1 MESTEQEK
9 MSKLFKAQFETLRGY
24 GADPAAEKKAAEE
37 LQEALRE
44 QVLKM
49 KRADYDV
56 FKAQMRDSLGASFR
70 ADFDEYMG
78 AFERNSRD
86 ISLMDAR
93 QSFADY
99 VGFLKEN
106 HQARNPETVAQKR
119 DLEGAFLDNARACI
133 KNMGNDALLQK
144 AVEAE
149 YGELDEETRK
159 GMTPHFVSR
168 LKNLWN
174 DPDFYNK
181 QQEREQAEPAKEKE
195 DEQKAAGE
203 KEAVIEQV
211 VEEGE
216 RGAVKTG
223 EEDGKESGEDAKTAK
238 EDGKESGE
246 DAKIAKETTTTVVKT
261 ETGKSWQEAFAAAK
275 VYAEE
280 NGKRPVRP
288 THVKE
293 IDADGMGVQLESG
306 ASFRVNPHKE
316 DTMTMNTLREGVHLE
331 DCLTM
336 VDALKEK
343 GYTAINVSKGS
354 EEFRKAMYI
363 AARIHGLTPKGFDQE
378 KAQIWEQ
385 EAAATRKAMYGETT
399 GRATET
405 KSAATQEKSSE
416 TKEKTSGTKEK
427 TSETKEK
434 TAEEKTSAATAGK
447 KFAAVTKEKDG
458 VELDAEKVD
467 KFMGVVY
474 DIAAVNAAKDA
485 KKLSKEQ
492 LKEVRE
498 AWAETGFKN
507 VTASDVMRAAPD
519 APQGVNNDVFKANVD
534 AMVGAVAPKTI
545 NEIEAHSV
553 ATTLTPTKEQSAEID
568 AAVKKMIKVY
578 EKQTGEKKSKK
589 TDKEATT
596 GVYATLKGMAREYG
610 VTMGALQ
617 DAVMKNQKL
626 AQYGQ
631 AHPDFAEKIVTASFD
646 HRKEGETSMYYQVK
660 ALEGEKMDRDTRV
673 AVKNQKKAQKAED
686 KRQKQEMSAAAKTK
700 LMQQG
705 AAR

>member
-49 KRADYDV
+49 KRADYDA
-56 FKAQMRDSLGASFR
+56 FKAQMRDSLGAAFR

-119 DLEGAFLDNARACI
+119 ELEGAFLENARACI

-181 QQEREQAEPAKEKE
+181 QQEREQAEPAKEEK

-203 KEAVIEQV
+203 KEVVIEQGV
-211 VEEGE
+211 QKGGRE
-216 RGAVKTG
+216 AVKTD
-223 EEDGKESGEDAKTAK
+223 EEDGKESGEDAQTAEQTK
-238 EDGKESGE
+238 EGNE
-246 DAKIAKETTTTVVKT
+246 ETTTTVVKT

-416 TKEKTSGTKEK
+416 TKEKSSGAKEK

-507 VTASDVMRAAPD
+507 VTASDVLRAAPD
-519 APQGVNNDVFKANVD
+519 APQEGKNNDVFKANVD

-578 EKQTGEKKSKK
+578 EKQYEKQTGEKKSKK
-589 TDKEATT
+589 DDKDATT

-626 AQYGQ
+626 ALYGRT
-631 AHPDFAEKIVTASFD
+631 HPDFAEKIVTASFD

-660 ALEGEKMDRDTRV
+660 ALEGEKMDRDTRA

-700 LMQQG
+700 LMRQG

>member
-9 MSKLFKAQFETLRGY
+9 MSKLFKAQFGTLRGY
-24 GADPAAEKKAAEE
+24 DADPAAEKKAAEE

-49 KRADYDV
+49 KRADYDA
-56 FKAQMRDSLGASFR
+56 FKNQMRDSLGAAFR

-106 HQARNPETVAQKR
+106 HQARNPEAVAQKR

-133 KNMGNDALLQK
+133 KNMGNDALLQE

-181 QQEREQAEPAKEKE
+181 QQEREQAEPAKEEK

-211 VEEGE
+211 VQEGE
-216 RGAVKTG
+216 REAVKTG
-223 EEDGKESGEDAKTAK
+223 EEDGKESGEDAQTAEQTK
-238 EDGKESGE
+238 EGNE
-246 DAKIAKETTTTVVKT
+246 ETTTTVVKT
-261 ETGKSWQEAFAAAK
+261 EIGKSWQEAFAAAK

-399 GRATET
+399 ERATET

-416 TKEKTSGTKEK
+416 TKEKTSGAKEK
-427 TSETKEK
+427 SSEAKEK
-434 TAEEKTSAATAGK
+434 SAEGKTSAATTEK

-458 VELDAEKVD
+458 VELDAEKVA
-467 KFMGVVY
+467 KFMGTVY

-507 VTASDVMRAAPD
+507 VTASDVMRAAPE

-610 VTMGALQ
+610 VTMDALQ

-646 HRKEGETSMYYQVK
+646 HRKEGETSMYYQVQ
-660 ALEGEKMDRDTRV
+660 AFEGEKMDRDTRV

-705 AAR
+705 ATR

>member
-9 MSKLFKAQFETLRGY
+9 MSKLFKAQFGTLRGY
-24 GADPAAEKKAAEE
+24 DADPAAEKKAAEE

-49 KRADYDV
+49 KRADYDA
-56 FKAQMRDSLGASFR
+56 FKNQMRDSLGAAFR

-106 HQARNPETVAQKR
+106 HQARNPEAVAQKR

-181 QQEREQAEPAKEKE
+181 QQEREQAEPAKEEK

-203 KEAVIEQV
+203 KEVVIEQGV
-211 VEEGE
+211 QEGGHE
-216 RGAVKTG
+216 AVKIG
-223 EEDGKESGEDAKTAK
+223 EEDGKESGEDAQTAEQTK
-238 EDGKESGE
+238 EGNE
-246 DAKIAKETTTTVVKT
+246 ETTTTVVKT

-343 GYTAINVSKGS
+343 GYTAVNVSKGS

-416 TKEKTSGTKEK
+416 TKEKTSGAKEK
-427 TSETKEK
+427 SSEAKEK
-434 TAEEKTSAATAGK
+434 TAEEKTSAATTEK

-458 VELDAEKVD
+458 VELDAGKVAE
-467 KFMGVVY
+467 FMGVVY

-507 VTASDVMRAAPD
+507 VTASDVMRAAPE

-553 ATTLTPTKEQSAEID
+553 ATTLSPTKEQSAEID

-646 HRKEGETSMYYQVK
+646 HRKEGETSMYYQVQ
-660 ALEGEKMDRDTRV
+660 AREGEKMDRDTRV

-705 AAR
+705 ATR

>member
-49 KRADYDV
+49 KRADYDA
-56 FKAQMRDSLGASFR
+56 FKAQMRDSLGAAFR

-119 DLEGAFLDNARACI
+119 ELEGAFLENARACI

-181 QQEREQAEPAKEKE
+181 QQEREQAEPAKEEK

-203 KEAVIEQV
+203 KEVVIEQGV
-211 VEEGE
+211 QKGGRE
-216 RGAVKTG
+216 AVKTD
-223 EEDGKESGEDAKTAK
+223 EEDGKESGEDAQTAEQTK
-238 EDGKESGE
+238 EGNE
-246 DAKIAKETTTTVVKT
+246 ETTTTVVKT

-416 TKEKTSGTKEK
+416 TKEKSSGAKEK

-434 TAEEKTSAATAGK
+434 TAEEKTSAATTGK

-519 APQGVNNDVFKANVD
+519 APQEGKNNDVFKANVD

-578 EKQTGEKKSKK
+578 EKQYEKQTGEKKSKK
-589 TDKEATT
+589 DDKEATT

-610 VTMGALQ
+610 VTMDALQ

-626 AQYGQ
+626 ALYGRT
-631 AHPDFAEKIVTASFD
+631 HPDFAEKIVTASFD
-646 HRKEGETSMYYQVK
+646 HRKEGETSMYYQVQ
-660 ALEGEKMDRDTRV
+660 AREGEKMDRDTRV

>member
-9 MSKLFKAQFETLRGY
+9 MSKLFKAQFETLREY
-24 GADPAAEKKAAEE
+24 DADPAAEKKAAEE

-106 HQARNPETVAQKR
+106 HQARNPEAVAKKR
-119 DLEGAFLDNARACI
+119 DLEEAFLDNARACI

-144 AVEAE
+144 ALEAE

-181 QQEREQAEPAKEKE
+181 KQEREQAEPAKE
-195 DEQKAAGE
+195 DEQKAAEG

-223 EEDGKESGEDAKTAK
+223 EEDGKESGEDAKAA
-238 EDGKESGE
+238 E
-246 DAKIAKETTTTVVKT
+246 ETTTTVVKT

-293 IDADGMGVQLESG
+293 IDADGMGIQLESG

-416 TKEKTSGTKEK
+416 TKEKSSGAKEK

-610 VTMGALQ
+610 VTMDALQ

-646 HRKEGETSMYYQVK
+646 HRKEGETSMYYQVQ
-660 ALEGEKMDRDTRV
+660 AREGEKMDRDTRA

-686 KRQKQEMSAAAKTK
+686 KRQKQEMSAATKTK

>member
-9 MSKLFKAQFETLRGY
+9 MSKLFKAQFRTLRGY
-24 GADPAAEKKAAEE
+24 DTDPAAEEKAVEE

-49 KRADYDV
+49 KRADYDA
-56 FKAQMRDSLGASFR
+56 FKDQMRDSLGASFR

-106 HQARNPETVAQKR
+106 HQARNPEAVAQKR
-119 DLEGAFLDNARACI
+119 ELEGAFLDNARACI

-181 QQEREQAEPAKEKE
+181 QQEREQAEPAKEEK

-203 KEAVIEQV
+203 KEVVIEQGV
-211 VEEGE
+211 QKGGRE
-216 RGAVKTG
+216 AVKTD
-223 EEDGKESGEDAKTAK
+223 EEDGKESGEDAQTAEQTK
-238 EDGKESGE
+238 EGNE
-246 DAKIAKETTTTVVKT
+246 ETTTTVVKT
-261 ETGKSWQEAFAAAK
+261 ETGKSWLKAIEAAK

-280 NGKRPVRP
+280 DFKHAPRP
-288 THVKE
+288 THIQS
-293 IDADGMGVQLESG
+293 IDEDGLGARLESG

-336 VDALKEK
+336 VAALEAK

-385 EAAATRKAMYGETT
+385 EAAAAKKSHDGTGSEYVPQQQKAEP
-399 GRATET
+399 E
-405 KSAATQEKSSE
+405 KQSAQEE
-416 TKEKTSGTKEK
+416 QAFVPQAQDEFIRVP
-427 TSETKEK
+427 
-434 TAEEKTSAATAGK
+434 K
-447 KFAAVTKEKDG
+447 KFAAKVTKQDAQKIAPEEVKD
-458 VELDAEKVD
+458 
-467 KFMGVVY
+467 FMGVVY
-474 DIAAVNAAKDA
+474 HFALENAGSAA
-485 KKLSKEQ
+485 KKLSKAQ
-492 LKEVRE
+492 LDDVRK
-498 AWAETGFKN
+498 AWEKTGLTN
-507 VTASDVMRAAPD
+507 VTVSDVLQAAPT
-519 APQGVNNDVFKANVD
+519 VSDVLQLTPEVSQKVDNAAFRANVE
-534 AMVGAVAPKTI
+534 AMVGSVAPRTI
-545 NEIEAHSV
+545 NKVEAYEV
-553 ATTLTPTKEQSAEID
+553 ADSLTPTKEQDKEID
-568 AAVKKMIKVY
+568 QVVEKMIDAYKKQ
-578 EKQTGEKKSKK
+578 EKDSKK
-589 TDKEATT
+589 TDKERTT
-596 GVYATLKGMAREYG
+596 GIYAKLKGMAKAYG
-610 VTMGALQ
+610 VSMSGLQNALKENEQ
-617 DAVMKNQKL
+617 FV
-626 AQYGQ
+626 QYAT
-631 AHPDFAEKIVTASFD
+631 AHPDFEEKIVNVSFAQ
-646 HRKEGETSMYYQVK
+646 RKKGEVSIYHQSQAKRDETRAMK
-660 ALEGEKMDRDTRV
+660 DLKKDRDTRRV
-673 AVKNQKKAQKAED
+673 ETNLKDAQKAED

>member
-9 MSKLFKAQFETLRGY
+9 MSKLFKAQLETLREY
-24 GADPAAEKKAAEE
+24 DADPAEEKKAAEE

-49 KRADYDV
+49 KRADYDA
-56 FKAQMRDSLGASFR
+56 FKNQMRDSLGAAFR

-106 HQARNPETVAQKR
+106 HQARNPEAVAQKR

-144 AVEAE
+144 ALEAE

-181 QQEREQAEPAKEKE
+181 KQEREQAEPAKE
-195 DEQKAAGE
+195 DEQKAAEE
-203 KEAVIEQV
+203 KVAVLEEV

-223 EEDGKESGEDAKTAK
+223 EEDGKESDEDEKAA
-238 EDGKESGE
+238 E
-246 DAKIAKETTTTVVKT
+246 ETTTTVVKP
-261 ETGKSWQEAFAAAK
+261 ETGKSWLKAIEAAK

-280 NGKRPVRP
+280 DFKHAPRP
-288 THVKE
+288 THIQS
-293 IDADGMGVQLESG
+293 IDEDGLGARLESG

-363 AARIHGLTPKGFDQE
+363 AARIHDLTPKGFDQE

-399 GRATET
+399 ERATET

-416 TKEKTSGTKEK
+416 AKEKS
-427 TSETKEK
+427 
-434 TAEEKTSAATAGK
+434 AEEKTSAATTKK

-458 VELDAEKVD
+458 VELDADKVA

-474 DIAAVNAAKDA
+474 KIAGENAAKDA

-507 VTASDVMRAAPD
+507 VTVSDVMRAAPD
-519 APQGVNNDVFKANVD
+519 APQEGKNNDVFKANVD

-545 NEIEAHSV
+545 NEIEAYSA

-596 GVYATLKGMAREYG
+596 GVYAMLKGMAREYG
-610 VTMGALQ
+610 VTMDALQ

-626 AQYGQ
+626 ALYGQ
-631 AHPDFAEKIVTASFD
+631 GHPDFAEKMVTASFD
-646 HRKEGETSMYYQVK
+646 HRKEGETSMYYQEQ

>member
-181 QQEREQAEPAKEKE
+181 KQEREQAEPAKEKE
-195 DEQKAAGE
+195 DEQKAVKG
-203 KEAVIEQV
+203 KTAVIVEHV

-216 RGAVKTG
+216 RGDVKTG
-223 EEDGKESGEDAKTAK
+223 EEDGEESGEDAKDADNAK
-238 EDGKESGE
+238 
-246 DAKIAKETTTTVVKT
+246 DADKTTTTVVKT
-261 ETGKSWQEAFAAAK
+261 ETGKSWLKAIEAAK

-280 NGKRPVRP
+280 DFKHAPRP
-288 THVKE
+288 THIQS
-293 IDADGMGVQLESG
+293 IDEDGLGARLESG

-336 VDALKEK
+336 VAALEAK

-399 GRATET
+399 ET

-416 TKEKTSGTKEK
+416 TKEKSSGTKEK

-434 TAEEKTSAATAGK
+434 TAEEKTSASTAGK

-458 VELDAEKVD
+458 VELDAEKVAE
-467 KFMGVVY
+467 FMGVVY

>member
-181 QQEREQAEPAKEKE
+181 QQEREQAEPAKEEK

-211 VEEGE
+211 VQEGGRE
-216 RGAVKTG
+216 AVKTG
-223 EEDGKESGEDAKTAK
+223 EEDGKESGEDAQTAEQTK
-238 EDGKESGE
+238 EGNE
-246 DAKIAKETTTTVVKT
+246 ETTTTVVKT

-458 VELDAEKVD
+458 VELDADKVA

-474 DIAAVNAAKDA
+474 NIAGENAAKDA

-519 APQGVNNDVFKANVD
+519 APQEGKNNDVFKANVD

-578 EKQTGEKKSKK
+578 EKQYEKQTGEKKSKK
-589 TDKEATT
+589 DDKDATT

-626 AQYGQ
+626 ALYGRT
-631 AHPDFAEKIVTASFD
+631 HPDFAEKIVTASFD

-660 ALEGEKMDRDTRV
+660 ALEGEKMDRDTRA

-700 LMQQG
+700 LMRQG

>member
-9 MSKLFKAQFETLRGY
+9 MSKLFKAQFGTLRGY
-24 GADPAAEKKAAEE
+24 DTDPAAEKKAAEE

-119 DLEGAFLDNARACI
+119 DLEGTFLDNARACI

-181 QQEREQAEPAKEKE
+181 QQEREQAEPAKEEK

-211 VEEGE
+211 VQEGE
-216 RGAVKTG
+216 REAVKTG
-223 EEDGKESGEDAKTAK
+223 EEDRKESGEDAQTAEQTK
-238 EDGKESGE
+238 EGNE
-246 DAKIAKETTTTVVKT
+246 ETTTTVVKT
-261 ETGKSWQEAFAAAK
+261 ETGKSWQDAFMAAK

-336 VDALKEK
+336 VAALEEK

-416 TKEKTSGTKEK
+416 TKEKSSGAKEK

-434 TAEEKTSAATAGK
+434 TAEEKTSASTAEK

-458 VELDAEKVD
+458 VELDADKVA

-474 DIAAVNAAKDA
+474 NIAGENAAKDA

-519 APQGVNNDVFKANVD
+519 APQEGKNNDVFKANVD

-578 EKQTGEKKSKK
+578 EKQYEKQTGEKKSKK
-589 TDKEATT
+589 DDKDATT

-626 AQYGQ
+626 ALYGRT
-631 AHPDFAEKIVTASFD
+631 HPDFAEKIVTASFD

>member
-49 KRADYDV
+49 KRADYDA
-56 FKAQMRDSLGASFR
+56 FKNQMRDSLGAAFR

-106 HQARNPETVAQKR
+106 HQARNPEAVAQKR

-181 QQEREQAEPAKEKE
+181 KQEREQAEPAKEEK

-203 KEAVIEQV
+203 KEAVIEQGV
-211 VEEGE
+211 QKGGRE
-216 RGAVKTG
+216 AVKTD
-223 EEDGKESGEDAKTAK
+223 EEDGKESGEDAQTAEQTK
-238 EDGKESGE
+238 EGNE
-246 DAKIAKETTTTVVKT
+246 ETTTTVVKT

-416 TKEKTSGTKEK
+416 TKEKSSGAKEK

-610 VTMGALQ
+610 VTMDALQ

-646 HRKEGETSMYYQVK
+646 HRKEGETSMYYQVQ
-660 ALEGEKMDRDTRV
+660 AREGEKMDRDTRV
-673 AVKNQKKAQKAED
+673 AVNNQKKAQKAED

-700 LMQQG
+700 LMRQG

>member
-24 GADPAAEKKAAEE
+24 DADPAAEKKAAEE

-49 KRADYDV
+49 KRADYDA
-56 FKAQMRDSLGASFR
+56 FKDQMRDSLGASFR

-238 EDGKESGE
+238 ETKEGNE
-246 DAKIAKETTTTVVKT
+246 ETTTTVVKT

-458 VELDAEKVD
+458 VELDADKVA

-474 DIAAVNAAKDA
+474 NIAGENAAKDA

-519 APQGVNNDVFKANVD
+519 APQEGKNNDVFKANVD

-578 EKQTGEKKSKK
+578 EKQYEKQTGEKKSKK
-589 TDKEATT
+589 DDKDATT

-626 AQYGQ
+626 ALYGRT
-631 AHPDFAEKIVTASFD
+631 HPDFAEKIVTASFD

-660 ALEGEKMDRDTRV
+660 ALEGEKMDRDTRA

-700 LMQQG
+700 LMRQG

>member
-9 MSKLFKAQFETLRGY
+9 MSKLFKAQFETRRGY
-24 GADPAAEKKAAEE
+24 DADPAAEKKAAEE

-49 KRADYDV
+49 KRADYDA
-56 FKAQMRDSLGASFR
+56 FKGQMRDSLGAAFR

-86 ISLMDAR
+86 ISLMNAR

-106 HQARNPETVAQKR
+106 HQTRNPEAVAQKR

-144 AVEAE
+144 ALEAE

-181 QQEREQAEPAKEKE
+181 KQEREQAEPAKEKE
-195 DEQKAAGE
+195 DEQKAVKG
-203 KEAVIEQV
+203 KTAVIVEHV

-216 RGAVKTG
+216 RGDVKTG
-223 EEDGKESGEDAKTAK
+223 EEDGEESGEDAK
-238 EDGKESGE
+238 
-246 DAKIAKETTTTVVKT
+246 DADKTTTTVVKT
-261 ETGKSWQEAFAAAK
+261 ETGKSWLKAIEAAK

-280 NGKRPVRP
+280 DFKHAPRP
-288 THVKE
+288 THIQS
-293 IDADGMGVQLESG
+293 IDEDGLGARLESG

-336 VDALKEK
+336 VAALEAK

-399 GRATET
+399 ET

-416 TKEKTSGTKEK
+416 TKEKSSGTKEK
-427 TSETKEK
+427 SSEAKEK
-434 TAEEKTSAATAGK
+434 SAEEKTGASTAGK

-458 VELDAEKVD
+458 VELDADKVA

-568 AAVKKMIKVY
+568 AAVKKMIKVYEKQY

>member
-9 MSKLFKAQFETLRGY
+9 MSKLFKAQFGTLRGY
-24 GADPAAEKKAAEE
+24 DADPAAEKKAAEE

-49 KRADYDV
+49 KRADYDA
-56 FKAQMRDSLGASFR
+56 FKNQMRDSLGAAFR

-106 HQARNPETVAQKR
+106 HQARNPEAVAQKR

-133 KNMGNDALLQK
+133 KNMGNDALLQE

-181 QQEREQAEPAKEKE
+181 QQEREQAEPAKEEK

-203 KEAVIEQV
+203 KEVVIEQGV
-211 VEEGE
+211 QEGE
-216 RGAVKTG
+216 HEAVKTG
-223 EEDGKESGEDAKTAK
+223 EEDGKESGEDAQTAEQTK
-238 EDGKESGE
+238 EGNE
-246 DAKIAKETTTTVVKT
+246 ETTTTVVKT

-399 GRATET
+399 ERATET

-416 TKEKTSGTKEK
+416 TKEKTSGAKEK
-427 TSETKEK
+427 SSEAKEK
-434 TAEEKTSAATAGK
+434 SAEEKTGAATTEK

-458 VELDAEKVD
+458 VELDAEKVAE
-467 KFMGVVY
+467 FMGVVY

-507 VTASDVMRAAPD
+507 VTVSDVMHAAPE

-553 ATTLTPTKEQSAEID
+553 ATTLSPTKEQSAEID

-610 VTMGALQ
+610 VTMDALQ

-646 HRKEGETSMYYQVK
+646 HRKEGETSMYYQVQ
-660 ALEGEKMDRDTRV
+660 AFEGEKMDRDTRV

-705 AAR
+705 ATR

>member
-49 KRADYDV
+49 KRADYDA
-56 FKAQMRDSLGASFR
+56 FKAQMRDSLGAAFR

-119 DLEGAFLDNARACI
+119 DLEGTFLDNARACI

-181 QQEREQAEPAKEKE
+181 QQEREQAEPAKEEK

-203 KEAVIEQV
+203 KEVVIEQGV
-211 VEEGE
+211 QKGGRE
-216 RGAVKTG
+216 AVKTD
-223 EEDGKESGEDAKTAK
+223 EEDGKESGEDAQTAEQTK
-238 EDGKESGE
+238 EGNE
-246 DAKIAKETTTTVVKT
+246 ETTTTVVKT

-399 GRATET
+399 ET

-416 TKEKTSGTKEK
+416 TKEKSSGAKEK

-610 VTMGALQ
+610 VTMDALQ

-631 AHPDFAEKIVTASFD
+631 AHPDFAEKIVAASFD
-646 HRKEGETSMYYQVK
+646 HRKEGETSMYYQVQ
-660 ALEGEKMDRDTRV
+660 AREGEKMDRDTRA

>member
-49 KRADYDV
+49 KRADYDA

-106 HQARNPETVAQKR
+106 HQARNPEAVAQKR
-119 DLEGAFLDNARACI
+119 DLEGTFLDNARACI

-181 QQEREQAEPAKEKE
+181 QQEREQAEPAKEEK

-211 VEEGE
+211 VQEGGRE
-216 RGAVKTG
+216 AVKTD
-223 EEDGKESGEDAKTAK
+223 EEDGKESGEDAQTAEQTK
-238 EDGKESGE
+238 EGNE
-246 DAKIAKETTTTVVKT
+246 ETTTTVVKT

-416 TKEKTSGTKEK
+416 TKEKSSGAKEK

-434 TAEEKTSAATAGK
+434 TAEEKTSASTAEK

-458 VELDAEKVD
+458 VELDADKVA

-474 DIAAVNAAKDA
+474 NIAGENAAKDA

-519 APQGVNNDVFKANVD
+519 APQEGKNNDVFKANVD

-578 EKQTGEKKSKK
+578 EKQYEKQTGEKKSKK
-589 TDKEATT
+589 DDKDATT

-626 AQYGQ
+626 ALYGRT
-631 AHPDFAEKIVTASFD
+631 HPDFAEKIVTASFD

-660 ALEGEKMDRDTRV
+660 ALEGEKMDRDTRA

-700 LMQQG
+700 LMRQG

>member
-9 MSKLFKAQFETLRGY
+9 MSKLFKAQFGTLRGY
-24 GADPAAEKKAAEE
+24 DADPAAEKKAAEE
-37 LQEALRE
+37 LQGALRE

-49 KRADYDV
+49 KRADYDA
-56 FKAQMRDSLGASFR
+56 FKNQMRDSLGAAFR

-106 HQARNPETVAQKR
+106 HQARNPEAVAQKR

-133 KNMGNDALLQK
+133 KNMGNDALLQE

-181 QQEREQAEPAKEKE
+181 QQEREQAEPAKEEK

-211 VEEGE
+211 VQEGE
-216 RGAVKTG
+216 REAVKTG
-223 EEDGKESGEDAKTAK
+223 EEDGKESGEDAQTAEQTK
-238 EDGKESGE
+238 EGNE
-246 DAKIAKETTTTVVKT
+246 ETTTTVVKT

-399 GRATET
+399 ERATET
-405 KSAATQEKSSE
+405 KSAAPQEKSSE
-416 TKEKTSGTKEK
+416 TKEKTSGAKEK
-427 TSETKEK
+427 SSEAKEK
-434 TAEEKTSAATAGK
+434 SAEEKTSAATTEK

-458 VELDAEKVD
+458 VELDAEKVAE
-467 KFMGVVY
+467 FMGVVY

-507 VTASDVMRAAPD
+507 VTVSDVMHAAPE

-589 TDKEATT
+589 TAKEATT

-610 VTMGALQ
+610 VTMDALQ

-626 AQYGQ
+626 AQYSQ

-705 AAR
+705 ATR

>member
-106 HQARNPETVAQKR
+106 HQARNPEAVAQKR
-119 DLEGAFLDNARACI
+119 ELEGAFLENARACI

-181 QQEREQAEPAKEKE
+181 QQEREQAEPAKEEK

-211 VEEGE
+211 VQEGGRE
-216 RGAVKTG
+216 AVKTG
-223 EEDGKESGEDAKTAK
+223 EEDGKESGEDAQTAEQTK
-238 EDGKESGE
+238 EGNE
-246 DAKIAKETTTTVVKT
+246 ETTTTVVKT

-336 VDALKEK
+336 VAALEAK

-385 EAAATRKAMYGETT
+385 EVVAAKKSHDGT
-399 GRATET
+399 GPEYVPQQ
-405 KSAATQEKSSE
+405 KPEPEKQSAQEE
-416 TKEKTSGTKEK
+416 QAFVPQAQDEFIRVP
-427 TSETKEK
+427 
-434 TAEEKTSAATAGK
+434 K
-447 KFAAVTKEKDG
+447 KFAANVTKKDAQKIAPEA
-458 VELDAEKVD
+458 VKD
-467 KFMGVVY
+467 FMGVVY
-474 DIAAVNAAKDA
+474 RFALENAGSNA
-485 KKLSKEQ
+485 KKLSKAQ
-492 LKEVRE
+492 LDDVRK
-498 AWAETGFKN
+498 AWAKTGLTN
-507 VTASDVMRAAPD
+507 VTVSDVLQAAPKVSQKVD
-519 APQGVNNDVFKANVD
+519 NAAFRANVE
-534 AMVGAVAPKTI
+534 AMVGSVAPKTI
-545 NEIEAHSV
+545 NEVKPYEV
-553 ATTLTPTKEQSAEID
+553 ADSLTPTKEQDKEIGQIVEKMID
-568 AAVKKMIKVY
+568 AYKKQ
-578 EKQTGEKKSKK
+578 EKGSKK
-589 TDKEATT
+589 TAEERTT
-596 GVYATLKGMAREYG
+596 GIYAKLKGMAKAYDVSMDGLRN
-610 VTMGALQ
+610 ALKENTQ
-617 DAVMKNQKL
+617 F
-626 AQYGQ
+626 AQYAM
-631 AHPDFAEKIVTASFD
+631 AHPDFEEKIVNVSFAQ
-646 HRKEGETSMYYQVK
+646 RKTGEVSIYHQSQAKRDEMRAMEDSKT
-660 ALEGEKMDRDTRV
+660 DRDTRRV
-673 AVKNQKKAQKAED
+673 EKNLEDAQKAED
-686 KRQKQEMSAAAKTK
+686 KRQGKEMSAAARTRFDRIKS
-700 LMQQG
+700 G

>member
-49 KRADYDV
+49 KRADYDA
-56 FKAQMRDSLGASFR
+56 FKAQMRDSLGAAFR

-119 DLEGAFLDNARACI
+119 ELEGAFLENARACI

-181 QQEREQAEPAKEKE
+181 QQEREQAEPAKEEK

-211 VEEGE
+211 VQEGGRE
-216 RGAVKTG
+216 AVKTG
-223 EEDGKESGEDAKTAK
+223 EEDGKESGEDAQTAEQTK
-238 EDGKESGE
+238 EGNE
-246 DAKIAKETTTTVVKT
+246 ETTTTVVKT

-416 TKEKTSGTKEK
+416 TKEKTSGAKEK
-427 TSETKEK
+427 S
-434 TAEEKTSAATAGK
+434 AEEKTSAATTGK

-610 VTMGALQ
+610 VTMDALQ

-646 HRKEGETSMYYQVK
+646 HRKEGETSMYYQVQ
-660 ALEGEKMDRDTRV
+660 AREGEKMDRDTRA

>member
-49 KRADYDV
+49 KRADYDA
-56 FKAQMRDSLGASFR
+56 FKAQMRDSLGAAFR

-119 DLEGAFLDNARACI
+119 DLEGAFLENARACI

-181 QQEREQAEPAKEKE
+181 QQEREQAEPAKEEK
-195 DEQKAAGE
+195 DEQKAAGG
-203 KEAVIEQV
+203 KDAFIEQN
-211 VEEGE
+211 VEKG
-216 RGAVKTG
+216 GAVKTG
-223 EEDGKESGEDAKTAK
+223 EEDRKESGEDAQTAEQTK
-238 EDGKESGE
+238 EGNE
-246 DAKIAKETTTTVVKT
+246 ETTTTVVKT
-261 ETGKSWQEAFAAAK
+261 ETGKSWQDAFMAAK

-336 VDALKEK
+336 VAALEEK

-416 TKEKTSGTKEK
+416 TKEKSSGAKEK
-427 TSETKEK
+427 SSEAKEK
-434 TAEEKTSAATAGK
+434 SAEEKTSAATTEK

-458 VELDAEKVD
+458 VELDADKVA

-474 DIAAVNAAKDA
+474 NIAGENTVKDA

-498 AWAETGFKN
+498 AWAETGFKD

-519 APQGVNNDVFKANVD
+519 APQEGKNNDVFKANVD

-578 EKQTGEKKSKK
+578 EKQYEKQTGEKKSKK
-589 TDKEATT
+589 DDKDATT

-626 AQYGQ
+626 ALYGRT
-631 AHPDFAEKIVTASFD
+631 HPDFAEKIVTASFD
-646 HRKEGETSMYYQVK
+646 HRKEGETSMYYQVQ
-660 ALEGEKMDRDTRV
+660 AREGEKMDRDTRA

>member
-56 FKAQMRDSLGASFR
+56 FKAQMRDSLGAAFR

-119 DLEGAFLDNARACI
+119 DLEGTFLDNARACI

-181 QQEREQAEPAKEKE
+181 QQEREQAEPAKEEK

-211 VEEGE
+211 VQEGGRE
-216 RGAVKTG
+216 AVKTD
-223 EEDGKESGEDAKTAK
+223 EEDGKESGEDAQTAEQTK
-238 EDGKESGE
+238 EGNE
-246 DAKIAKETTTTVVKT
+246 ETTTTVVKT

-416 TKEKTSGTKEK
+416 TKEKTSGAKEK
-427 TSETKEK
+427 S
-434 TAEEKTSAATAGK
+434 AEEKTSAATTGK

-458 VELDAEKVD
+458 VELDAEKVAE
-467 KFMGVVY
+467 FMGVVY

-610 VTMGALQ
+610 VTMDALQ

-646 HRKEGETSMYYQVK
+646 HRKEGETSMYYQVQ
-660 ALEGEKMDRDTRV
+660 AREGEKMDRDTRA

>member
-49 KRADYDV
+49 KRADYDA
-56 FKAQMRDSLGASFR
+56 FKAQMRDSLGAAFR

-106 HQARNPETVAQKR
+106 HQARNPEAVAQKR

-181 QQEREQAEPAKEKE
+181 QQEREQAEPAKEEK

-203 KEAVIEQV
+203 KEVVIEQGV
-211 VEEGE
+211 QKGGRE
-216 RGAVKTG
+216 AVKTD
-223 EEDGKESGEDAKTAK
+223 EEDGKESGEDAQTAEQTK
-238 EDGKESGE
+238 EGNE
-246 DAKIAKETTTTVVKT
+246 ETTTTVVKT

-416 TKEKTSGTKEK
+416 TKEKTSGAKEK
-427 TSETKEK
+427 S
-434 TAEEKTSAATAGK
+434 AEEKTSAATTGK

-610 VTMGALQ
+610 VTMDALQ

-646 HRKEGETSMYYQVK
+646 HRKEGETSMYYQVQ
-660 ALEGEKMDRDTRV
+660 AREGEKMDRDTRA

>member
-9 MSKLFKAQFETLRGY
+9 MSKLFKAQFETLREY
-24 GADPAAEKKAAEE
+24 DADPAAEKKAAEE
-37 LQEALRE
+37 LQAALRE

-49 KRADYDV
+49 KRADYDA
-56 FKAQMRDSLGASFR
+56 FKNQMRDSLGAAFR

-106 HQARNPETVAQKR
+106 HQARNPEAVAKKR

-144 AVEAE
+144 ALEAE

-181 QQEREQAEPAKEKE
+181 KQEREQAEPAKE
-195 DEQKAAGE
+195 DEQKAAEE
-203 KEAVIEQV
+203 KVAVLEEV
-211 VEEGE
+211 VEEGA

-223 EEDGKESGEDAKTAK
+223 EDAKAA
-238 EDGKESGE
+238 E
-246 DAKIAKETTTTVVKT
+246 ETTTTVVKP
-261 ETGKSWQEAFAAAK
+261 ETGKSWLKAIEAAK

-280 NGKRPVRP
+280 DFKHAPRP
-288 THVKE
+288 THIQS
-293 IDADGMGVQLESG
+293 IDEDGLGARLESG

-363 AARIHGLTPKGFDQE
+363 AARIHDLTPKGFDQE

-385 EAAATRKAMYGETT
+385 EAVATRKAMYGETT
-399 GRATET
+399 ERATET

-416 TKEKTSGTKEK
+416 AKEKS
-427 TSETKEK
+427 
-434 TAEEKTSAATAGK
+434 AEEKTSAATTKK

-458 VELDAEKVD
+458 VELDADKVA

-474 DIAAVNAAKDA
+474 KIAGENAAKDA

-507 VTASDVMRAAPD
+507 VTVSDVMRAAPD
-519 APQGVNNDVFKANVD
+519 APQEGKNNDVFKANVD
-534 AMVGAVAPKTI
+534 AMVGAVPPKTI

-578 EKQTGEKKSKK
+578 EKQYEKQTGEKKSKK

-596 GVYATLKGMAREYG
+596 GVYAMLKGMAREYG

-626 AQYGQ
+626 ALYGQ
-631 AHPDFAEKIVTASFD
+631 GHPDFAEKIVLASFD
-646 HRKEGETSMYYQVK
+646 HRKEGETSMYYQEQ

-673 AVKNQKKAQKAED
+673 AENNRQKAQKAED

-700 LMQQG
+700 FMRQG

>member
-49 KRADYDV
+49 KRADYDA
-56 FKAQMRDSLGASFR
+56 FKAQMRDSLGAAFR

-119 DLEGAFLDNARACI
+119 DLEGAFLENARACI

-181 QQEREQAEPAKEKE
+181 QQEREQAEPAKEEK

-203 KEAVIEQV
+203 KEAVIEQGV
-211 VEEGE
+211 QKGGRE
-216 RGAVKTG
+216 AVKTD
-223 EEDGKESGEDAKTAK
+223 EEDGKESGEDAQTAEQTK
-238 EDGKESGE
+238 EGNE
-246 DAKIAKETTTTVVKT
+246 ETTTTVVKT

-416 TKEKTSGTKEK
+416 TKEKSSGAKEK

-434 TAEEKTSAATAGK
+434 TAEEKTSAVTAGK

-519 APQGVNNDVFKANVD
+519 APQEGKNNDVFKANVD

-578 EKQTGEKKSKK
+578 EKQYEKQTGEKKSKK
-589 TDKEATT
+589 DDKEATT

-610 VTMGALQ
+610 VTMDALQ

-626 AQYGQ
+626 ALYGRT
-631 AHPDFAEKIVTASFD
+631 HPDFAEKIVTASFD
-646 HRKEGETSMYYQVK
+646 HRKEGETSMYYQVQ
-660 ALEGEKMDRDTRV
+660 AREGEKMDRDTRV

>member
-9 MSKLFKAQFETLRGY
+9 MSKLFRAQFETLRGY
-24 GADPAAEKKAAEE
+24 DADPAAEKKAAEE

-49 KRADYDV
+49 KRADYDA
-56 FKAQMRDSLGASFR
+56 FKNQMRDSLGAAFR

-106 HQARNPETVAQKR
+106 HQARNPEAVAQKR

-133 KNMGNDALLQK
+133 KNMGNDALLQE

-181 QQEREQAEPAKEKE
+181 QQEREQAEPAKEEK

-203 KEAVIEQV
+203 KEVVIEQGV
-211 VEEGE
+211 QEGE
-216 RGAVKTG
+216 HEAVKTG
-223 EEDGKESGEDAKTAK
+223 EEDGKEAGEDAQTAEQTK
-238 EDGKESGE
+238 EGNE
-246 DAKIAKETTTTVVKT
+246 ETTTTVVKT
-261 ETGKSWQEAFAAAK
+261 ETGKSWQDAFMAAK

-316 DTMTMNTLREGVHLE
+316 NTMTMNTLREGVHLE

-399 GRATET
+399 ERATET

-416 TKEKTSGTKEK
+416 TKEKTSGAKEK
-427 TSETKEK
+427 SSEAKEK
-434 TAEEKTSAATAGK
+434 SAEEKTGAARTEK

-458 VELDAEKVD
+458 VELDAGKVAE
-467 KFMGVVY
+467 FMGVVY

-507 VTASDVMRAAPD
+507 VTVSDVMHAAPE

-610 VTMGALQ
+610 VTMDALQ
-617 DAVMKNQKL
+617 GAVMKNQKL

-646 HRKEGETSMYYQVK
+646 HRKEGETSMYYQVQ
-660 ALEGEKMDRDTRV
+660 AFEGEKMDRDTRV

-705 AAR
+705 ATR

>member
-24 GADPAAEKKAAEE
+24 DADPAAEKKAAEE

-49 KRADYDV
+49 KRADYDA
-56 FKAQMRDSLGASFR
+56 FKDQMRDSLGASFR

-238 EDGKESGE
+238 ETKEGNE
-246 DAKIAKETTTTVVKT
+246 ETTTTVVKT

-458 VELDAEKVD
+458 VELDADKVA

-474 DIAAVNAAKDA
+474 NISGENAAKDA

-519 APQGVNNDVFKANVD
+519 APQEGKNNDVFKANVD

-578 EKQTGEKKSKK
+578 EKQYEKQTGEKKSKK
-589 TDKEATT
+589 DDKDATT

-626 AQYGQ
+626 ALYGRT
-631 AHPDFAEKIVTASFD
+631 HPDFAEKIVTASFD

-660 ALEGEKMDRDTRV
+660 ALEGEKMDRDTRA

-700 LMQQG
+700 LMRQG

>member
-9 MSKLFKAQFETLRGY
+9 MSKLFKAQFGTLRGY
-24 GADPAAEKKAAEE
+24 DADPAAEKKAAEE

-49 KRADYDV
+49 KRADYDA
-56 FKAQMRDSLGASFR
+56 FKNQMRDSLGAAFR

-106 HQARNPETVAQKR
+106 HQARNPEAVAQKR

-181 QQEREQAEPAKEKE
+181 QQEREQAEPAKEEK
-195 DEQKAAGE
+195 DVQKAAEE
-203 KEAVIEQV
+203 KTVVIEQGV
-211 VEEGE
+211 QEGE
-216 RGAVKTG
+216 HEAVKIG
-223 EEDGKESGEDAKTAK
+223 EEDGKESDEDAQTAEQTK
-238 EDGKESGE
+238 EGNE
-246 DAKIAKETTTTVVKT
+246 ETTTTVVKT
-261 ETGKSWQEAFAAAK
+261 ETGKSWQDAFMAAK

-399 GRATET
+399 ERATET

-416 TKEKTSGTKEK
+416 TKEKTSGAKEK
-427 TSETKEK
+427 SSEAKEK
-434 TAEEKTSAATAGK
+434 SAEEKTSAATTEK

-458 VELDAEKVD
+458 VELDAEKVAE
-467 KFMGVVY
+467 FMGTVY
-474 DIAAVNAAKDA
+474 KIAGENAAKDA

-498 AWAETGFKN
+498 AWAKTGFKN
-507 VTASDVMRAAPD
+507 VTVSDVMHAAPE

-589 TDKEATT
+589 TVKEATT

-626 AQYGQ
+626 AQYNQ

-646 HRKEGETSMYYQVK
+646 HRKEGETSMYYQVQ
-660 ALEGEKMDRDTRV
+660 AFEGEKMDHDTRV

-705 AAR
+705 ATR